1 MRIRG
6 SRIARAL
13 AIALLLFFLFSVTSF
28 ARSDTA
34 DADTLSTDIADEKW
48 NEFLEIVPEG
58 SISFDG
64 EGEVLSGVGI
74 DSLMQEVID
83 AFRGSLGGAFSFLML
98 TLGVCVFLLAADSL
112 SEISSGFGEHVTA
125 GVSLISSLLI
135 FLGMRPLIAS
145 VRSGLLSLSSFF
157 AALIPVITGV
167 SAAGGAA
174 NTAAAEAFNMNL
186 TLTIVER
193 ASTLL
198 LLPISLALFALSLL
212 SGLES
217 RGISSVAGSLR
228 GAFMWILGI
237 GTAVV
242 IGAVSMQ
249 SVIAGAKDS
258 AYLRAAKYAASGM
271 IPVVGSTVSQALATL
286 AGGLSFVKSTVGIA
300 SVMIILSIALAPL
313 ISLVLYRAAI
323 SFGISFLQIAGS
335 GGGVRMLSAFRT
347 AADTLIAVYSMST
360 MIYISEI
367 IIFVKS
373 GVGAFA

>member
-1 MRIRG
+1 MRGKMLRI
-6 SRIARAL
+6 SRSVVIAV
-13 AIALLLFFLFSVTSF
+13 LLFFLLSVTSF
-28 ARSDTA
+28 AKSDTA
-34 DADTLSTDIADEKW
+34 YTVSSDIAEEKW

-64 EGEVLSGVGI
+64 DGDVLSGVGI
-74 DSLMQEVID
+74 DALLHELIN

-98 TLGVCVFLLAADSL
+98 TFGVCILLLAADSL
-112 SEISSGFGEHVTA
+112 SEIGGGFGEHVTA

-135 FLGMRPLIAS
+135 FFGIRSLIAS
-145 VRSGLLSLSSFF
+145 VKNGLLTLSSFF

-198 LLPISLALFALSLL
+198 LLPLALSLFALSLI
-212 SGLES
+212 SGIES
-217 RGISSVAGSLR
+217 RGVSSVAGSLR

-237 GTAVV
+237 GAAVV

-300 SVMIILSIALAPL
+300 SVMIILSIALSPL
-313 ISLVLYRAAI
+313 VSLVLYRAAI

-335 GGGVRMLSAFRT
+335 GGGVRMFSAFKT
-347 AADTLIAVYSMST
+347 ALDTLIAVYSMST
-360 MIYISEI
+360 TIYISEI
-367 IIFVKS
+367 IVFVKS
-373 GVGAFA
+373 GVGTFA